1 MSELLRDYFLVNS
14 KVNNFANTYAMLW
27 WAIYI
32 AHASDRFLCKQS
44 VCFVRLNFQS
54 LVRDVEFW
62 PSELL
67 KMNILSKQTFWS
79 LLPHTKQNVIH
90 EYVNFFSLLSGNY
103 RKKWISRSFVI
114 GGYSYPCPGFDVKVN
129 LNIIWC
135 LYFLLQ
141 IVWETLYSLNGLYV
155 RRKHISCY
163 LFDGHWNKSMGN
175 ILQSFRFCIRKSKA

>member
-1 MSELLRDYFLVNS
+1 MSELVRDYFLVNS

-27 WAIYI
+27 RAIYI

-90 EYVNFFSLLSGNY
+90 EYVKFVLSYLETTGKKMNF
-103 RKKWISRSFVI
+103 
-114 GGYSYPCPGFDVKVN
+114 P
-129 LNIIWC
+129 IICNW
-135 LYFLLQ
+135 
-141 IVWETLYSLNGLYV
+141 W
-155 RRKHISCY
+155 
-163 LFDGHWNKSMGN
+163 LFIPMPRLW
-175 ILQSFRFCIRKSKA
+175 RKSKLKHNLVSIFSASDCLGNVVFS